1 MVRCRKPTQYSV
13 QNISPYIVLT
23 VDNIMYTVYFNNV
36 GVSLFHNMN
45 PVISMFGIRI
55 NKSAVNT
62 IKTLVPVPCS
72 CVKVCTLAL

>member
-1 MVRCRKPTQYSV
+1 MVRCRKPTQNSV

-45 PVISMFGIRI
+45 PVISMLGIRI

-62 IKTLVPVPCS
+62 IKTLVSVPCS